1 MRRLILRGNE
11 CFEVDEECLRKK
23 KMQGEECMNCKKN
36 EKEKTIAGMTGKRE
50 EDSIIK
56 RRPK

>member
-23 KMQGEECMNCKKN
+23 KMQGEECVHCKKN
-36 EKEKTIAGMTGKRE
+36 EKGKDDRWN
-50 EDSIIK
+50 SRKK
-56 RRPK
+56 RGR

>member
-23 KMQGEECMNCKKN
+23 KMQGEECTRCQ
-36 EKEKTIAGMTGKRE
+36 RE
-50 EDSIIK
+50 EKGKDDRWDGRQK
-56 RRPK
+56 RR

>member
-23 KMQGEECMNCKKN
+23 KMQGEECMHCKKN
-36 EKEKTIAGMTGKRE
+36 EKGKDDRWNARKRE